1 MHDDREGI
9 LEVGIVN
16 PIDDAVPPPARTWNE
31 VALEAALLLPNVMKL
46 LARLMA
52 DRRISTRRKVLI
64 GAVAAYVVAPVDLI
78 PDFVVGIGHLDDV
91 VLVSLAVDHLLSGTD
106 EAIVREHWDGSRD
119 ALDLVRSVFAWG
131 AEIVPSVFSRMML
144 R

>member
-1 MHDDREGI
+1 M
-9 LEVGIVN
+9 
-16 PIDDAVPPPARTWNE
+16 PPPARTWNE